1 MHATESHKP
10 SSGTNFRVHFEDGH
24 KLNIHA
30 DDSGAATKI
39 AKRKYDG
46 IITKV
51 KLVRGK
57 AGA

>member
-1 MHATESHKP
+1 MGKL
-10 SSGTNFRVHFEDGH
+10 NFRVHFEDGH

-30 DDSGAATKI
+30 ENSGDATKV

-51 KLVRGK
+51 KLVREK
-57 AGA
+57 ETIS

>member
-1 MHATESHKP
+1 M
-10 SSGTNFRVHFEDGH
+10 SGFNFRVHFEDGH

-30 DDSGAATKI
+30 KDSSEATKI

-51 KLVRGK
+51 KLIREKV
-57 AGA
+57 AA